1 MNSLPLATIMS
12 HRHTS
17 GEAFSA
23 LPNAPV
29 VEHVEPSR
37 PLRRARTAAAAT
49 LYRLGDLVAPRHPAR
64 SLRTLGSR

>member
-1 MNSLPLATIMS
+1 MENLPLAMIMS
-12 HRHTS
+12 HRKTS

-37 PLRRARTAAAAT
+37 PLRRARTATAAS
-49 LYRLGDLVAPRHPAR
+49 LYRLGDLVAPPRPAR
-64 SLRTLGSR
+64 GFRTLG

>member
-1 MNSLPLATIMS
+1 MDNLPLATIMA

-29 VEHVEPSR
+29 VAHVEPSR
-37 PLRRARTAAAAT
+37 PLRRTRTAAAAT
-49 LYRLGDLVAPRHPAR
+49 LYRLGDLVAPPRPAR
-64 SLRTLGSR
+64 GFRTLG